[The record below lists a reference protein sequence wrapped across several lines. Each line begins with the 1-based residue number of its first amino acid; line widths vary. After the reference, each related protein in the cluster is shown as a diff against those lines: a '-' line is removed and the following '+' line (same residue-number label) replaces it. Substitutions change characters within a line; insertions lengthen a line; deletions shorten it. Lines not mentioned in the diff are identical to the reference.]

1 MKKATMA
8 FLLFLSISA
17 IGFAQENKGEEK
29 MTLEQRNT
37 LRLKK
42 LTLDLNL
49 TVAQQKELTP
59 IIAEQSKKM
68 ELRREENKI
77 RKEAK
82 KKLSK
87 DEKFNMAN
95 KNLDQQIE
103 LKARLSKILNAEQMQ
118 KWEEKKELKKKHFKK
133 RRKEHKEKN
142 REESK

>member
-1 MKKATMA
+1 MKKATIA
-8 FLLFLSISA
+8 FLLFLNISA
-17 IGFAQENKGEEK
+17 IGLAQENKGEEK

-49 TVAQQKELTP
+49 TVAQQKELIP
-59 IIAEQSKKM
+59 IIAEQSKKI

-77 RKEAK
+77 RKDAK

-87 DEKFNMAN
+87 DEKFNIAN

-103 LKARLSKILNAEQMQ
+103 LKARLSKILNAEQIQ
-118 KWEEKKELKKKHFKK
+118 KWEEKKEQKKKHFKK
-133 RRKEHKEKN
+133 RRKEYKEKN